1 MTPFNSVNIMVDSIN
16 NSRKGQYAMKKITL
30 TCPFT
35 GVEFDA
41 LESADGA
48 LIVNNPLTGEN
59 MQIGVN
65 HHTCKYKIDMCL
77 FNHVQTV
84 TQAQAAELLG
94 VSRARVS
101 AIVKENTIPHY
112 RVAGSN
118 VFLKQDLLDYAE
130 TRTVGRPKDEQ

>member
-1 MTPFNSVNIMVDSIN
+1 ME
-16 NSRKGQYAMKKITL
+16 KITL

-41 LESADGA
+41 LKSADGV

-59 MQIGVN
+59 MRIGAN
-65 HHTCKYKIDMCL
+65 YHSHKYLVDMRQ
-77 FNHVQTV
+77 FKRIETV
-84 TQAQAAELLG
+84 TQAQAADLLG

-112 RVAGSN
+112 QVAGSN
-118 VFLKQDLLDYAE
+118 VFLKEDLLAYAE
-130 TRTVGRPKDEQ
+130 TRTVGRPKDE